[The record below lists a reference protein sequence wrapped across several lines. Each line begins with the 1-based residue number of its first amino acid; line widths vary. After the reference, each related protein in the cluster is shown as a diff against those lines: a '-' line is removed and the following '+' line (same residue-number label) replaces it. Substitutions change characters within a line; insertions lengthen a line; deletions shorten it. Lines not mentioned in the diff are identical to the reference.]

1 VSAPLEASTPVAITV
16 RGLTKR
22 YGRVQAVRGLGF
34 EVPWGTVAGFLGP
47 NGAGK
52 TTTMRILMGLV
63 RPTAGATR
71 IAGQPFDRLAAP
83 ATVVGALLDASSV
96 HPGRTGRSHLR
107 ILAAHIG
114 IDGDH
119 RVDQLLDLVEL
130 GDAADGRVRGYS
142 MGMRQRLGLAAALLG
157 QPRVLILDEPANGL
171 DPAGINWLR
180 GFLREFASRGGAAF
194 VSSHLLAEMAQLA
207 DDVVVIDRGRLVI
220 EGPVSELTARWA
232 RRVHARTPAQERL
245 REALA
250 RRGIDSDSAGD
261 GAVVVLEATPEV
273 VGAIAAEEGVVLYGL
288 DAERESLEDVFL
300 ALTGGPP
307 DGRKEARR

>member
-1 VSAPLEASTPVAITV
+1 MSVQSEAPTPAAIQV
-16 RGLTKR
+16 RDLTKH
-22 YGRVQAVRGLGF
+22 YGRVPAVRGLSF
-34 EVPWGTVAGFLGP
+34 EVPWGTVTGFLGP

-52 TTTMRILMGLV
+52 TTTMRILLGLV
-63 RPTAGATR
+63 RPTAGSTR

-83 ATVVGALLDASSV
+83 ATVVGALLDAPSV

-107 ILAAHIG
+107 ILAARIG
-114 IDGDH
+114 IDGH
-119 RVDQLLDLVEL
+119 HVDQLLDLVEL
-130 GDAADGRVRGYS
+130 GDAADRRVRGYS

-157 QPRVLILDEPANGL
+157 EPRVLILDEPANGL

-180 GFLREFASRGGAAF
+180 GFLREFAARGGAAF

-207 DDVVVIDRGRLVI
+207 DDVVVIDKGRLVI
-220 EGPVSELTARWA
+220 EDPVSELTARST
-232 RRVHARTPAQERL
+232 RRVHARTPAPERL

-250 RRGIDSDSAGD
+250 RRGIHSDAAGD

-273 VGAIAAEEGVVLYGL
+273 VGAIAAEQGVVLYGL

-300 ALTGGPP
+300 ALTGGPRN
-307 DGRKEARR
+307 GRKEARR

>member
-1 VSAPLEASTPVAITV
+1 MSAPLEASTPVAITV
-16 RGLTKR
+16 RDLTKH

-34 EVPWGTVAGFLGP
+34 EVPWGTVTGFLGP

-52 TTTMRILMGLV
+52 TTTMRILLGLV
-63 RPTAGATR
+63 RPTAGSTQ
-71 IAGQPFDRLAAP
+71 IAGQPFDHLAAP
-83 ATVVGALLDASSV
+83 ARVVGALLDASSV

-114 IDGDH
+114 IDGH
-119 RVDQLLDLVEL
+119 RVDRLLDLVEL
-130 GDAADGRVRGYS
+130 GDAADRRVRGYS

-157 QPRVLILDEPANGL
+157 EPRVLILDEPANGL

-180 GFLREFASRGGAAF
+180 GFLREFAPRGGAAF
-194 VSSHLLAEMAQLA
+194 VSSHLLAEMSQLA
-207 DDVVVIDRGRLVI
+207 DDVVVIDKGRLVI
-220 EGPVSELTARWA
+220 EGPVGELTARSA
-232 RRVHARTPAQERL
+232 RRVHARTPAPERL

-250 RRGIDSDSAGD
+250 RRGIHSDAAGD

-273 VGAIAAEEGVVLYGL
+273 VGAIAAEQGVVLYGL

-300 ALTGGPP
+300 ALTGGPRN
-307 DGRKEARR
+307 GRKEARP

>member
-1 VSAPLEASTPVAITV
+1 MTSQFEPHAPVAIEV
-16 RGLTKR
+16 RDLTKH
-22 YGRVQAVRGLGF
+22 YGRVQAIRGLSF
-34 EVPWGTVAGFLGP
+34 EVPWGTVTGFLGP

-52 TTTMRILMGLV
+52 TTTMRILLGLV
-63 RPTAGATR
+63 RPTAGSIR

-114 IDGDH
+114 MDEH
-119 RVDQLLDLVEL
+119 QVDQLLDLVEL
-130 GDAADGRVRGYS
+130 GDAADRRVRGYS

-157 QPRVLILDEPANGL
+157 EPRVLILDEPANGL

-180 GFLREFASRGGAAF
+180 RFLRDFAVQGNAAF
-194 VSSHLLAEMAQLA
+194 VSSHLLAEMTQLA
-207 DDVVVIDRGRLVI
+207 DDVVVIDKGRLVI
-220 EGPVSELTARWA
+220 EGPVSELTGRSA
-232 RRVHARTPAQERL
+232 RRVHVRTPAPGRL

-250 RRGIDSDSAGD
+250 RRGIHSDAAGD

-273 VGAIAAEEGVVLYGL
+273 VGAIAAEQGVVLYGL
-288 DAERESLEDVFL
+288 DAERESLEEVFL
-300 ALTGGPP
+300 ALTSGPRN
-307 DGRKEARR
+307 GRKETQR

>member
-1 VSAPLEASTPVAITV
+1 MSAPLEPSTPVAITV
-16 RGLTKR
+16 RGLTKH
-22 YGRVQAVRGLGF
+22 YGRVRAVQGLSF
-34 EVPWGTVAGFLGP
+34 EVPWGTVTGFLGP

-52 TTTMRILMGLV
+52 TTTMRILLGLV
-63 RPTAGATR
+63 RPTAGSTQV
-71 IAGQPFDRLAAP
+71 AGQPFDRLAAP

-114 IDGDH
+114 IDDH

-130 GDAADGRVRGYS
+130 GDAADRRARGYS

-157 QPRVLILDEPANGL
+157 EPRVLILDEPANGL

-180 GFLREFASRGGAAF
+180 GFLRDFAARGGAAF

-207 DDVVVIDRGRLVI
+207 DDVVVIDRGRLVV
-220 EGPVSELTARWA
+220 EGPVRELVSRSAGK
-232 RRVHARTPAQERL
+232 VHARTPAPDRL

-250 RRGIDSDSAGD
+250 QRGIHSDAAG
-261 GAVVVLEATPEV
+261 GEAVVVLEATPEA
-273 VGAIAAEEGVVLYGL
+273 VGAIAAEQGIVLYGL

-300 ALTGGPP
+300 SLTGGPRN
-307 DGRKEARR
+307 GRKGARR